1 MARKQAPSRTDNEWF
16 ELIMECRKSGLS
28 DTAWCQAKSIPV
40 GTFYCAVNRLRK
52 KNYTLPK
59 SNSVTNTTLDLTAK
73 QDVVQID
80 IEEKSSLTASKPAQ
94 QVAKT
99 YLGNSHT
106 IKIDVH
112 GIGISVSNE
121 ADPQLLKV
129 ILLTLGSCLC

>member
-52 KNYTLPK
+52 KNYALPK

-106 IKIDVH
+106 IEINVH

-121 ADPQLLKV
+121 ADPRLLKV
-129 ILLTLGSCLC
+129 ILATLGSCLC